1 MNKEL
6 SKNDFHLIMDVLMKS
21 KMEIDTSPHD
31 DGCFERT
38 FTSTLRSYSF
48 SKNDYALDLTIT
60 VNKIKTNDGFSYTA
74 KVCYFLGSDEVLNG
88 TGDLIKQALAE
99 ADDDD
104 EFISINC
111 DDLENLRDNRKKTF
125 ELKMELHSF
134 DNFQKA
140 IRIKKDIVSLVDK
153 MF

>member
-21 KMEIDTSPHD
+21 KMEIDTYPKD
-31 DGCFERT
+31 DGSFERN
-38 FTSTLRSYSF
+38 FTSSLRTYFF
-48 SKNDYALDLTIT
+48 SKNTYDLELIIT
-60 VNKIKTNDGFSYTA
+60 VNKIKTNDGFSYA
-74 KVCYFLGSDEVLNG
+74 ARAWYCLGTDEVLNG

-104 EFISINC
+104 EFISITHN
-111 DDLENLRDNRKKTF
+111 DLENLRNNRKKTF
-125 ELKMELHSF
+125 ELEMQLYSF

-140 IRIKKDIVSLVDK
+140 IRIKKDVVSLVDK

>member
-21 KMEIDTSPHD
+21 KMEVDTYQHD
-31 DGCFERT
+31 DGSFERS
-38 FTSTLRSYSF
+38 FTTSLRTYFF
-48 SKNDYALDLTIT
+48 SKNTYDLELTIT

-74 KVCYFLGSDEVLNG
+74 RAWYSLGTDEVLDG
-88 TGDLIKQALAE
+88 TSDLIKQALAE

-104 EFISINC
+104 EFISIPNNA
-111 DDLENLRDNRKKTF
+111 LENLRNNRKKTF
-125 ELKMELHSF
+125 ELEMELYSF

>member
-21 KMEIDTSPHD
+21 KMEVDTYPHD
-31 DGCFERT
+31 DGSFERS
-38 FTSTLRSYSF
+38 FTSSLRTYFF
-48 SKNDYALDLTIT
+48 SKNTYDLELTIT
-60 VNKIKTNDGFSYTA
+60 VNKIKTNDGFSYSA
-74 KVCYFLGSDEVLNG
+74 RAWYFLGTDEVLNG

-99 ADDDD
+99 AGDDD
-104 EFISINC
+104 EFISITHN
-111 DDLENLRDNRKKTF
+111 DLENLRNNRKKTF
-125 ELKMELHSF
+125 ELEMELYSF

>member
-21 KMEIDTSPHD
+21 KMEIDTYPND
-31 DGCFERT
+31 DGSFERT
-38 FTSTLRSYSF
+38 FTSSLRIYFF
-48 SKNDYALDLTIT
+48 SKNTYDLELIIT
-60 VNKIKTNDGFSYTA
+60 VNKIKTNDGFSYA
-74 KVCYFLGSDEVLNG
+74 ARAWYSLGTDEVLNG
-88 TGDLIKQALAE
+88 TGDLIKQALAK

-104 EFISINC
+104 EFISITHN
-111 DDLENLRDNRKKTF
+111 DLENLRNNRKKTF
-125 ELKMELHSF
+125 ELETQLYSF

-140 IRIKKDIVSLVDK
+140 IRIKKDVVSLVDK

>member
-21 KMEIDTSPHD
+21 KMEIDTYPKD
-31 DGCFERT
+31 DGSFERT
-38 FTSTLRSYSF
+38 FTSSLRTYFF
-48 SKNDYALDLTIT
+48 SKNAYELDLTIT
-60 VNKIKTNDGFSYTA
+60 VNKIKTNDGFSYA
-74 KVCYFLGSDEVLNG
+74 ARAWYFLGSDEVLNG

-99 ADDDD
+99 AGDDD
-104 EFISINC
+104 EFISIHC
-111 DDLENLRDNRKKTF
+111 DDLENLRNNRKKTF
-125 ELKMELHSF
+125 ELEMELYSF